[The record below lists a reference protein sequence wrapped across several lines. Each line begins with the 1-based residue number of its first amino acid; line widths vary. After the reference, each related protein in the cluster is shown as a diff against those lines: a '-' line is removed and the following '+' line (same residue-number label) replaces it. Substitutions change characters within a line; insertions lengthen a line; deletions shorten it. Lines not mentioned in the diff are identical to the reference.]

1 MLEGD
6 LHGKL
11 GVLDLSE
18 TGRQI
23 CEKLF
28 VLLNAEQRADLTR
41 YVLSGEQPSV
51 AFRTDSVSIHSGS
64 ALQVTSMPPLTEIQ
78 EGDLYFCLEER
89 TVRVCGQEIALT
101 VKEFDA
107 LRLLLINRKRVLT
120 FEMIAY
126 QVWGEEYIDVT
137 QSAIHNLF
145 IRLRQKLQIT
155 PDSPGYI
162 VSVRG
167 IGYKF
172 DAGI

>member
-1 MLEGD
+1 M
-6 LHGKL
+6 
-11 GVLDLSE
+11 
-18 TGRQI
+18 
-23 CEKLF
+23 
-28 VLLNAEQRADLTR
+28 LLNTEQREDFTH
-41 YVLSGEQPSV
+41 YILSREQPSA
-51 AFRTDSVSIHSGS
+51 AFRTDSTSIHGIS
-64 ALQVTSMPPLTEIQ
+64 ALQMYSMSPLTEIQ

-89 TVRVCGQEIALT
+89 KACVCGQEITLT

-107 LRLLLINRKRVLT
+107 LHLLIVNRKRVLT

-126 QVWGEEYIDVT
+126 RVWGEEYIDVT

-145 IRLRQKLQIT
+145 SRLRQKLQVT

-167 IGYKF
+167 VGYKF

>member
-1 MLEGD
+1 M
-6 LHGKL
+6 
-11 GVLDLSE
+11 DLSE
-18 TGRQI
+18 TGGQI

-28 VLLNAEQRADLTR
+28 VLLNAEQRADLTH
-41 YVLSGEQPSV
+41 YVLSGEQPNA

-64 ALQVTSMPPLTEIQ
+64 VLQVTSMPPLTEMQ

-137 QSAIHNLF
+137 QKTIHNLF
-145 IRLRQKLQIT
+145 SRLRQKLQVT
-155 PDSPGYI
+155 PESPGYI
-162 VSVRG
+162 ISVRG
-167 IGYKF
+167 VGYKF

>member
-1 MLEGD
+1 M
-6 LHGKL
+6 
-11 GVLDLSE
+11 DLSE
-18 TGRQI
+18 TGGQI

-28 VLLNAEQRADLTR
+28 VLLNAEQRADLTH
-41 YVLSGEQPSV
+41 YVLSGEQPNA

-137 QSAIHNLF
+137 QKTIHNLF
-145 IRLRQKLQIT
+145 SRLRQKLQVT
-155 PDSPGYI
+155 PESPKYI
-162 VSVRG
+162 ISVRDV
-167 IGYKF
+167 GYKF

>member
-1 MLEGD
+1 
-6 LHGKL
+6 
-11 GVLDLSE
+11 
-18 TGRQI
+18 
-23 CEKLF
+23 
-28 VLLNAEQRADLTR
+28 
-41 YVLSGEQPSV
+41 
-51 AFRTDSVSIHSGS
+51 
-64 ALQVTSMPPLTEIQ
+64 MPPLTEIQ

-107 LRLLLINRKRVLT
+107 LHLLLINRKRVLT

-137 QSAIHNLF
+137 QRAIHNLF
-145 IRLRQKLQIT
+145 SRLRQRLQVT

-162 VSVRG
+162 ISVRG
-167 IGYKF
+167 VGYKF

>member
-1 MLEGD
+1 MD
-6 LHGKL
+6 I
-11 GVLDLSE
+11 SE

-41 YVLSGEQPSV
+41 YVLSREQPNA
-51 AFRTDSVSIHSGS
+51 AFRPDSVLLRSGS
-64 ALQVTSMPPLTEIQ
+64 ALQMDSMPPLTEIQ

-89 TVRVCGQEIALT
+89 KVCVCGQEIALT

-107 LRLLLINRKRVLT
+107 LHLLLINRKRVLT

-137 QSAIHNLF
+137 QRAIHNLF
-145 IRLRQKLQIT
+145 SRLRQKLQVT

-167 IGYKF
+167 VGYKF